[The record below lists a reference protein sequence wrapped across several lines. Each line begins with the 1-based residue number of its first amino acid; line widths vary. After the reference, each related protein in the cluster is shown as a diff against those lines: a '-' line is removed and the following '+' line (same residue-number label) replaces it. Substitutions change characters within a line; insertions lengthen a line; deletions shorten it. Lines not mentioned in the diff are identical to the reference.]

1 MGITVII
8 SLPWPSSDLSPNK
21 RQHWA
26 SKSKAVAK
34 YRDMCRTTAML
45 QSVRQQM
52 PKGPWQVSMLFF
64 PPDNRR
70 YDMDNLLARMKAG
83 LDGVCDAIKINDR
96 DFKRTIIEPGTVQ
109 KPGSVRIQLETY
121 APMHYPFVDTPG

>member
-1 MGITVII
+1 MII

-26 SKSKAVAK
+26 AKSKAVAK
-34 YRDMCRTTAML
+34 YRDMCCTTTML
-45 QSVRQQM
+45 QSVRQRM

-64 PPDNRR
+64 PPDKRR

-83 LDGVCDAIKINDR
+83 LDGVCDALKINDR
-96 DFKRTIIEPGTVQ
+96 DFKRTIIEPGAVQ
-109 KPGSVRIQLETY
+109 KPASVRIQLETY
-121 APMHYPFVDTPG
+121 QPLGYPTPSTPG